1 MKWQALTYPQPGVQR
16 MNEKI
21 RVSIDPDLEDLI
33 PGFLG
38 NRRLDVER
46 IRELLACA
54 DFDQVRLIGH
64 SMKGS
69 GGGYGFDPI
78 TDYGG
83 EIEQAALL
91 KDAAAIQDAVGRLA
105 DYLARVEPVFD

>member
-1 MKWQALTYPQPGVQR
+1 
-16 MNEKI
+16 MNDKI

-38 NRRLDVER
+38 NRRQDVER
-46 IRELLACA
+46 IRALLAGA
-54 DFDQVRLIGH
+54 DFDEVRLIGH

-78 TDYGG
+78 TEYGG

-91 KDAAAIQDAVGRLA
+91 KDGAAVTAALGKLA

>member
-1 MKWQALTYPQPGVQR
+1 
-16 MNEKI
+16 MNDKI

-38 NRRLDVER
+38 NRRQDVER
-46 IRELLACA
+46 IRTLLAGA
-54 DFDQVRLIGH
+54 DFDEVRLIGH

-78 TDYGG
+78 TEYGS

-91 KDAAAIQDAVGRLA
+91 KDGAAVTAALGKLA

>member
-1 MKWQALTYPQPGVQR
+1 
-16 MNEKI
+16 MNDKI

-38 NRRLDVER
+38 NRRQDVER
-46 IRELLACA
+46 IRTLLAGA
-54 DFDQVRLIGH
+54 DFDEVRLIGH

-78 TDYGG
+78 TDCGAR
-83 EIEQAALL
+83 IEEAALL
-91 KDAAAIQDAVGRLA
+91 EDGLGVEAAVSALA

>member
-1 MKWQALTYPQPGVQR
+1 

-21 RVSIDPDLEDLI
+21 KVSIDPDLEDLI

-38 NRRLDVER
+38 NRRHDVDR
-46 IRELLACA
+46 IRQLLASA

-83 EIEQAALL
+83 EIEEAALL
-91 KDAAAIQDAVGRLA
+91 KDGVAIEAAVGKLA
-105 DYLARVEPVFD
+105 DYLDRVEPVFD